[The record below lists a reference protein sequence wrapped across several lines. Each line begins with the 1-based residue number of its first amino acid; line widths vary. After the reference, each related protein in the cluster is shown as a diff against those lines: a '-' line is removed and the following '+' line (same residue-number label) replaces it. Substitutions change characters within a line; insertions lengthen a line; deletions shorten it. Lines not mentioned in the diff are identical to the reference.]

1 MAIFHLTVKI
11 GTKEKGHS
19 AGQKCAYIT
28 RTENF
33 AKKAD
38 ECAYTASGHMPKW
51 PKTNPRQDPAHYWKA
66 ADLYERDNGRLFREV
81 EFALPRELN
90 LEQQKALCHSFSER
104 LATLDKGEKLPYTFA
119 IHTDKD
125 NKNPHCHLMISERVN
140 DGIPRNASTWFKRAN
155 PKEPKKGGAV
165 KTQELN
171 GKQWLEPTRQL
182 WAQMANEAMK
192 SALPDF
198 NERTDGIDHRSHAD
212 RGLSTV
218 PSEHMGKACHD
229 MMRRGAHCHR
239 GQEVAKRNRT
249 ALVMNRH
256 MGQYPVPR
264 SRIGKA
270 AIHHWRISSAKHFGG
285 LRPDGTPKNMADILR
300 DINRLM
306 TEVFH
311 TEMQIAKLKERQAV
325 EEMRR
330 IQEQIRTVKEC
341 RDVLG
346 LSDSGSVG
354 STSVYCPPLPMPAN
368 PRTTAKASALKRQ
381 KKRPTLLPK
390 PVPPWVKDTRA
401 IE

>member
-11 GTKEKGHS
+11 GTKEKGHN

-33 AKKAD
+33 AKKAE
-38 ECAYTASGHMPKW
+38 ECAYSASGNMPKW

-81 EFALPRELN
+81 EFALPRELK
-90 LEQQKALCHSFSER
+90 LEQQKALCHAVSER
-104 LATLDKGEKLPYTFA
+104 LTTLDKGEKLPYTFA
-119 IHTDKD
+119 IHTDED

-155 PKEPKKGGAV
+155 SKEPKKGGAI

-212 RGLSTV
+212 RGLPTV

-239 GQEVAKRNRT
+239 GQEVAKRNQK
-249 ALVMNRH
+249 AQAMNRH
-256 MGQYPVPR
+256 MGRYPVPR
-264 SRIGKA
+264 SRLGKA
-270 AIHHWRISSAKHFGG
+270 VIQSWRTCTAKHYGG
-285 LRPDGTPKNMADILR
+285 VRADGSPKTMADVMRDLDHLMKEILR
-300 DINRLM
+300 TNR
-306 TEVFH
+306 
-311 TEMQIAKLKERQAV
+311 QIAEAEAEIARIQAENIRIQMERQQASTNLIGDWQAGMAAFRKGPPPDPINSQSQTGAIDSQSPKTPSV
-325 EEMRR
+325 PWGANPFSPPW
-330 IQEQIRTVKEC
+330 IRT
-341 RDVLG
+341 DG
-346 LSDSGSVG
+346 
-354 STSVYCPPLPMPAN
+354 
-368 PRTTAKASALKRQ
+368 
-381 KKRPTLLPK
+381 
-390 PVPPWVKDTRA
+390 
-401 IE
+401 

>member
-1 MAIFHLTVKI
+1 MAIYHCTVKI

-38 ECAYTASGHMPKW
+38 ECAYSASGNMPKW
-51 PKTNPRQDPAHYWKA
+51 PKTNPRQDPVHYWKA
-66 ADLYERDNGRLFREV
+66 ADVYERDNGRLFREV

-90 LEQQKALCHSFSER
+90 LEQQKALCHAFSER
-104 LATLDKGEKLPYTFA
+104 LSTLDKGEKLPYTFA
-119 IHTDKD
+119 IHTDGD

-155 PKEPKKGGAV
+155 PKEPKTGGAV

-212 RGLSTV
+212 RGLPTV

-249 ALVMNRH
+249 ASVMNRH
-256 MGQYPVPR
+256 MSQYPVPR

-270 AIHHWRISSAKHFGG
+270 VIQHWRISSAKQFGG
-285 LRPDGTPKNMADILR
+285 LRSDGSPKTITDILR

-306 TEVFH
+306 TELFNS
-311 TEMQIAKLKERQAV
+311 EMRIARMQEQRALD
-325 EEMRR
+325 EMRR
-330 IQEQIRTVKEC
+330 IQEQMRTVKEC

-346 LSDSGSVG
+346 LSDSGSMG
-354 STSVYCPPLPMPAN
+354 STTVYCPSLPTPAN
-368 PRTTAKASALKRQ
+368 SRTTAKASAQKIQ
-381 KKRPTLLPK
+381 KKRTTPLPK
-390 PVPPWVKDTRA
+390 PVPPWIKDTRT